1 MFNISSAMAFS
12 VILCYHGNMKFL
24 NNMKK
29 NACLFGYVFIVCISI
44 LSCVSTGMNAEPE
57 YLIKAKRDNGFIS
70 AYKAHFAL
78 DGESLYKISERKYE
92 ALTLGEDSKYKMIV
106 PDTLSFDI
114 SAPGND
120 KSKWEIVLP
129 SNYMMQEGNITEPYL
144 RESLIADL
152 TQMGITYTG
161 SLYVL
166 VTRFDDYKIVQVT
179 NLDGNTVIDETYALF
194 KNGSQL
200 PLSKDIDLSSIW
212 RIYRLK

>member
-1 MFNISSAMAFS
+1 
-12 VILCYHGNMKFL
+12 
-24 NNMKK
+24 MKK
-29 NACLFGYVFIVCISI
+29 IFYLPAIICIACLSL

-57 YLIKAKRDNGFIS
+57 YLIKAKRDNGFVS

-78 DGESLYKISERKYE
+78 DGEDLYKISERKYE
-92 ALTLGEDSKYKMIV
+92 ALTLGEDSKYKMII
-106 PDTLSFDI
+106 PDTFSFDI
-114 SAPGND
+114 SAPGSD

-129 SNYMMQEGNITEPYL
+129 SNYMMQEGVIAEPYA

-166 VTRFDDYKIVQVT
+166 VTKFDEYKIVQVT